1 MVGLKCTDCGDLCSC
16 YAVSDGEGVEGE
28 WSLKVE
34 NNSGSRNV
42 PKFASH
48 QVV

>member
-1 MVGLKCTDCGDLCSC
+1 MVGLKCADCSDLCSC

-28 WSLKVE
+28 WSLNVE

-42 PKFASH
+42 LKFASH

>member
-1 MVGLKCTDCGDLCSC
+1 MLLKCADCGDLCSC
-16 YAVSDGEGVEGE
+16 YAVCNGEGVGGE
-28 WSLKVE
+28 WSLNVE

-42 PKFASH
+42 LNFASH